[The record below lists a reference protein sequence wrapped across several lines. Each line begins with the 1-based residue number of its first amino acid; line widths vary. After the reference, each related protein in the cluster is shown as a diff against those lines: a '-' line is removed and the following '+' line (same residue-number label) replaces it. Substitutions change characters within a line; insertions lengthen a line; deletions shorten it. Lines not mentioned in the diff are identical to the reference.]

1 MQNASLCFPC
11 YKSGRGNKF
20 NELLPASAHK
30 APRKRPFSIPID
42 AVATTHDI
50 TTSIMGV
57 GCPKDFNP
65 LKMNFVEPIQWSWV
79 VTIPANSRVA

>member
-1 MQNASLCFPC
+1 MPAYVFPA
-11 YKSGRGNKF
+11 KN
-20 NELLPASAHK
+20 PAEVTSSTNYSPHPLTK
-30 APRKRPFSIPID
+30 PPRKRPFSIPID